1 MQKNILTIKNWIVS
15 NYGYEVII
23 NNNDLTESLVV
34 DIEDERNI
42 ARFTAW
48 DDRSCMLEIINVD
61 TEQYIINER
70 RELASD
76 DEILEAFKEF
86 NNLLL

>member
-1 MQKNILTIKNWIVS
+1 M
-15 NYGYEVII
+15 
-23 NNNDLTESLVV
+23 